1 MLAVDGEK
9 RLADLVAAARDGRG
23 EAERRVAEERLAA
36 AVHALLLLSLRKHR
50 VDTDAEDI
58 AQEKVC
64 GLVQCLMAGA
74 ATTGREEQYVW
85 VAGKNAAIDDAR
97 RPYRRRLSSLTRD
110 DGVER
115 ELPEGGSSLD
125 QRHEVREQAR
135 WIAHL
140 LRERGP
146 PRAYKEVLRRLFLEE
161 VPLDDLVREELARPG
176 RSGAVRSEEQ
186 ARNVV
191 DQRISRARS
200 WLRTRFADVLGE
212 ARDGED
218 P

>member
-1 MLAVDGEK
+1 MDGEE
-9 RLADLVAAARDGRG
+9 RLADLVAAVRAGR
-23 EAERRVAEERLAA
+23 EEPERRAAEERLAA
-36 AVHALLLLSLRKHR
+36 AVCALLLLSLRKHR
-50 VDTDAEDI
+50 VVRDAEDI

-64 GLVQCLMAGA
+64 GLVQRLMAGA
-74 ATTGREEQYVW
+74 ANTGREEQYVW

-97 RPYRRRLSSLTRD
+97 RPSRRRLSSLTRD
-110 DGVER
+110 DGAEQ

-135 WIAHL
+135 WVAHL
-140 LRERGP
+140 LREPGP

-161 VPLDDLVREELARPG
+161 VPLDDIVREELARPA

-186 ARNVV
+186 ARNAV

-200 WLRTRFADVLGE
+200 WLRTRLADLLGE
-212 ARDGED
+212 AQDGD
-218 P
+218 GP